1 MNTSMHDV
9 SSIVISKTDMETFG
23 TVEVEVTT
31 TRGEKLELV
40 CFPDH
45 AGSEERHYIKLE
57 TSVTSD
63 SGE

>member
-31 TRGEKLELV
+31 TRGEKLKLT
-40 CFPDH
+40 CFHNDVDN
-45 AGSEERHYIKLE
+45 I
-57 TSVTSD
+57 TIDT
-63 SGE
+63 GECICLTMIN